1 MILNLLKTT
10 LPFIKP
16 MLEGRNVGLMVIFFD
31 GEEAFKEWG
40 PTDSIYGSRHLAQK
54 WSQQSYKN
62 GKEIQRIVSGSDVD
76 SNWKFP

>member
-10 LPFIKP
+10 LPFLKP

-54 WSQQSYKN
+54 WAQQNYKN
-62 GKEIQRIVSGSDVD
+62 GKEIQRIVSGADVD
-76 SNWKFP
+76 DNWKFP